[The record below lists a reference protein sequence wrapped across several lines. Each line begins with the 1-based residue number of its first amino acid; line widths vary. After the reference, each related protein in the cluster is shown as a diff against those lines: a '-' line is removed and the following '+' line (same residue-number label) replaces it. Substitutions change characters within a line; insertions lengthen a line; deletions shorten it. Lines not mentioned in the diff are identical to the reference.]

1 MTVDILPELLER
13 VKREFEL
20 SYGQS
25 AVVARALED
34 LLGKKATYVT
44 ANELAVE
51 VGQILSE
58 ALGKAIRGSEL
69 PDGKMYYNIAKR
81 LLEETLGR
89 NFAIVSD
96 YAGRVQQILN
106 ESAKIGLKVQKSEL
120 NQDRIDGLV
129 NRIASEDSFDDVAW
143 LLGEPIVTFSQSI
156 IDDSIRVNADFHAKA
171 GLTPQIVRKEG
182 GKCCD
187 WCRAVVGLYEYPK
200 VPDDVYRRHQRCR
213 CTVEYDP
220 KSGKVRDVWSKTW
233 RNKSQQGGSGA
244 RKSLNLVSVDE
255 QERKRYNRLMK
266 SSGAVYG
273 AWNDKNDPYNQERDR
288 HATMY
293 YEAIRNRDKQAEID
307 RVARNSGFVSS
318 DIEKI
323 YNHIFIQKHELDEG
337 YKRFDP
343 NYDMAESWRRLSE
356 NQGKNIQPHDIVM
369 LKHELMELE
378 LMGKGLS
385 YDEAHNRTNDTYNY
399 QVAWIKW
406 IQEKGDQ

>member
-1 MTVDILPELLER
+1 MTVDILHELLEG
-13 VKREFEL
+13 VKSRFEAV
-20 SYGQS
+20 YGKSDVIAQAFS
-25 AVVARALED
+25 DLE
-34 LLGKKATYVT
+34 KKRGTYLM
-44 ANELAVE
+44 ANDFAIE
-51 VGQILSE
+51 VGRILSE
-58 ALGKAIRGSEL
+58 ALKGSVSASDL

-81 LLEETLGR
+81 LLEDVLGR
-89 NFAIVSD
+89 HFAIVSD
-96 YAGRVQQILN
+96 YAGRIQQILN
-106 ESAKIGLKVQKSEL
+106 ESARIGLKVQKPEL

-129 NRIASEDSFDDVAW
+129 NRIASEDNFDEASW
-143 LLGEPIVTFSQSI
+143 LFGEPIVNFSQSI

-171 GLTPQIVRKEG
+171 GLTPQIVRKESG
-182 GKCCD
+182 QCCD
-187 WCRAVVGLYEYPK
+187 WCREVVGRYHYPD
-200 VPDDVYRRHQRCR
+200 VPPNVYRRHQRCR

-293 YEAIRNRDKQAEID
+293 YEAIRNRDKQVEID